1 MCISMLK
8 IQRTCR
14 APQQQCQNVALINQI
29 CRRTELNLMYSVKT
43 EKRRGDLQARHY
55 GRSLVLHV
63 VVFKPNGAQWDQTI
77 FDAA

>member
-1 MCISMLK
+1 
-8 IQRTCR
+8 
-14 APQQQCQNVALINQI
+14 
-29 CRRTELNLMYSVKT
+29 MYSVKT

-77 FDAA
+77 FDAAQELQQKTFFEKYASVDQS